1 MNILLR
7 DSGCDE
13 IVIVR
18 RGLVTDASAF
28 NLVFESADGL
38 FTPAGPLLAGT
49 KRQELLER
57 GLIAARRIEAQELGD
72 YLNVRFINTM
82 TDLKEAPKVATAAL
96 VRL

>member
-72 YLNVRFINTM
+72 YLNVRFINAM